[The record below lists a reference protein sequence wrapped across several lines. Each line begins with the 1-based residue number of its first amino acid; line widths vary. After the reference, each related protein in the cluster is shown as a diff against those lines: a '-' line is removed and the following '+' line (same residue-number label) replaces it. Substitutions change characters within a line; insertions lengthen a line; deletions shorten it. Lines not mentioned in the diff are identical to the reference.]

1 MREVR
6 LRPDLAALLS
16 DAVGAITAMR
26 VTLSWKDRLSLSP
39 PILLSFRAR
48 SADFDWL
55 PRDGESPPET
65 SLLAVGK
72 DDRLVEVV
80 LPITAAVDVDVAE
93 LVGVVGVQLDRSMED
108 GLLREYSLSYK
119 LSQLPDLRMFFSP
132 PTSFCWKGCTTSLY
146 SLGSH
151 ALVVLA
157 LLT

>member
-1 MREVR
+1 
-6 LRPDLAALLS
+6 
-16 DAVGAITAMR
+16 MR

-55 PRDGESPPET
+55 PRDGENPPET

-72 DDRLVEVV
+72 DDRLAEVV
-80 LPITAAVDVDVAE
+80 LPIAAAVDVDVAE

-119 LSQLPDLRMFFSP
+119 LSQLPDL
-132 PTSFCWKGCTTSLY
+132 TSARGAGGEIVFKKS
-146 SLGSH
+146 
-151 ALVVLA
+151 
-157 LLT
+157 